1 MLQST
6 ISMQSLSQLA
16 NTYQQYHD
24 ASGVKGSPKELY
36 APVDYIMGLSG
47 KRARPVLCLA
57 ANQMFGG
64 DMQQALP
71 LAYAIELFHNFTLVH
86 DDIMDQAPL
95 RRGKHTVHKEFGM
108 PRAILSGDVMLIYV
122 YEYFKHLP
130 DAAFRQVMEVF
141 NKAAIEVCEG
151 QQMDMNFEER
161 QQVQLNEYL
170 QMISYKT
177 AVLLGAS
184 LQIGA
189 IAAGASKHDQEALY
203 KVGVDTGVAFQIQD
217 DILDS
222 FGDEATFGKA
232 IGGDIKQNKKT
243 YLLIRALE
251 LATGDDKAKL
261 EHYLNTPDADPEEK
275 VAAVK
280 QIYTNLK
287 VVEAAEAVQQEYHK
301 GALDAL
307 HSLSLGKELIAPLE
321 DYINT
326 LLKRKV

>member
-1 MLQST
+1 MF
-6 ISMQSLSQLA
+6 SLSQLA
-16 NTYQQYHD
+16 TTYQQFHD
-24 ASGVKGSPKELY
+24 TSGVKGAPVELY
-36 APVDYIMGLSG
+36 APVDYIMSLGG

-57 ANQMFGG
+57 ASNMFGG
-64 DMQQALP
+64 DMQQTLP

-95 RRGKHTVHKEFGM
+95 RRGQHTVHKEYGIA
-108 PRAILSGDVMLIYV
+108 RAILSGDVMMIHV

-130 DAAFRQVMEVF
+130 DAAYRQVMNVF

-161 QQVQLNEYL
+161 QTVGLNEYL

-189 IAAGASKHDQEALY
+189 IAAGATLANQEALY

-222 FGDEATFGKA
+222 FGDETSFGKS
-232 IGGDIKQNKKT
+232 IGGDIRQNKKT

-251 LATGDDKAKL
+251 LATGDDKSL
-261 EHYLNTPDADPEEK
+261 LDHYLSNDDIEPEEK
-275 VAAVK
+275 VTAVK
-280 QIYTNLK
+280 DIYRKLK
-287 VVEAAEAVQQEYHK
+287 VVEAAEALRLEYHK

-307 HSLSLGKELIAPLE
+307 HSLSLSADKIEPLE
-321 DYINT
+321 NYINS
-326 LLKRKV
+326 LLQRQV

>member
-1 MLQST
+1 MF
-6 ISMQSLSQLA
+6 SLSQLA
-16 NTYQQYHD
+16 DIYQQYHD
-24 ASGVKGSPKELY
+24 AMGVKGSPSELY
-36 APVDYIMGLSG
+36 APINYIMGLSG

-57 ANQMFGG
+57 ANQMFDG

-86 DDIMDQAPL
+86 DDIMDEAPL
-95 RRGKHTVHKEFGM
+95 RRGKHTVHKEFGTA
-108 PRAILSGDVMLIYV
+108 RAILSGDVMLIYV

-161 QQVQLNEYL
+161 QQVALNEYL

-189 IAAGASKHDQEALY
+189 IAAGASLHDQQALY

-222 FGDEATFGKA
+222 FGDEATFGKS
-232 IGGDIKQNKKT
+232 IGGDIRQNKKT

-251 LATGDDKAKL
+251 LATGDDKNQL
-261 EHYLNTPDADPEEK
+261 DYYLHVTDTDPEEK
-275 VAAVK
+275 VAAIK
-280 QIYTNLK
+280 QIYTKLN
-287 VVEAAEAVQQEYHK
+287 VVQAAEAMQQEYHK

-307 HSLSLGKELIAPLE
+307 HSLSLAKAQIAPLE